1 MFLTKNKGYG
11 FSKMV
16 AGMVVDLEDW
26 QAGVIESG
34 VVMVVLY
41 KVRSRFAQMLNS
53 RPGPAG
59 LNWPN

>member
-1 MFLTKNKGYG
+1 
-11 FSKMV
+11 MV